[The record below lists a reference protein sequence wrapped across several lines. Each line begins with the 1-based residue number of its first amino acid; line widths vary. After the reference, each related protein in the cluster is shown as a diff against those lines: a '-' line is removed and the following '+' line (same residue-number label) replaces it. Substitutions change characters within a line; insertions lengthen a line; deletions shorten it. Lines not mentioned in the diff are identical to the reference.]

1 MSCGSVVP
9 CFLIEVLDDC
19 VCLCA
24 CVQGDIIEVLD
35 DCVCLCT
42 CVQGDII
49 EVLDDCVYVHVY
61 KVTS

>member
-1 MSCGSVVP
+1 MT
-9 CFLIEVLDDC
+9 
-19 VCLCA
+19 
-24 CVQGDIIEVLD
+24 
-35 DCVCLCT
+35 VCLCT